1 MVEEE
6 LLQLDDGRRLRCS
19 SIVRLLPGKRK
30 VCRGSLEGKPVFV
43 KLYLDGKR
51 GRRHWQRELEGL
63 RAFRER
69 DVLTASIVYAGEI
82 EGKTWPVIL
91 LEQLQDPVDLK
102 EAWENAESS
111 VRESLLDEMVGL
123 LARHHAVGICQT
135 DLHLSNFVISQN
147 RIYSLDGAGVKTVNG
162 ELGRRAALDNLALFL
177 AQLLPAWDSRVSE
190 LYQSYC
196 DSRGWRSCSD
206 RGGRQLLR
214 RVRRARERR
223 WKDFRKKLYRDCTAF
238 RCRKMRDRL
247 EIVSRQDLSPELEAF
262 LRSPDDLIENTEAPP
277 VDARLNGDITS
288 ASSDFERGILLKDGV
303 TCKVWALKIGNV
315 SVVVKRYNI
324 KPLWR
329 RIKFRLLFGRG
340 LLSSE
345 NANLPLFF
353 GLIPGRALISWEN
366 AHMLRFFGVQT
377 PRPMAVL
384 RIGRD
389 AIHSASYFMTEAVAG
404 IRATWWFL
412 DERIPQAEK
421 SQMATKVALLLRH
434 LAELRISHG
443 DLKAANI
450 LIVGATPVL
459 IDLDAMVRHK
469 SRVIFRYHWGR
480 DIQRFLEAWEHVP
493 EVQQMMQRAL
503 IENGVG
509 PLRSGVAP

>member
-6 LLQLDDGRRLRCS
+6 LYRLDDGRRLRCS

-30 VCRGSLEGKPVFV
+30 VCRGTLEGEPVFI
-43 KLYLDGKR
+43 KLYLDPKR

-69 DVLTASIVYAGEI
+69 DVVTASMVYAGEI
-82 EGKTWPVIL
+82 EGKAWPVIL
-91 LEQLQDPVDLK
+91 LEQLQDPMDLK
-102 EAWENAESS
+102 QAWENAENP
-111 VRESLLDEMVGL
+111 VRESLLEDMVRL
-123 LARHHAVGICQT
+123 LARHHAAGICQT

-147 RIYSLDGAGVKTVNG
+147 RIYSLDGAGVKTVDG
-162 ELGRRAALDNLALFL
+162 ELGRRASLDNLALFL
-177 AQLLPAWDSRVSE
+177 AQLLPEWDSRVTE
-190 LYQSYC
+190 LYGVYC
-196 DSRGWRSCSD
+196 DIRDWQGCSD
-206 RGGRQLLR
+206 NGGWKLLR

-223 WKDFRKKLYRDCTAF
+223 WKDFRKKLYRECTAF
-238 RCRKMRDRL
+238 RCHKTRDRL
-247 EIVSRQDLSPELEAF
+247 EIVSRQDLTPGLEAF
-262 LRSPDDLIENTEAPP
+262 LRSPDALIENKDIPP

-340 LLSSE
+340 LLSPE
-345 NANLPLFF
+345 NANLPLLF

-384 RIGRD
+384 RTGRD
-389 AIHSASYFMTEAVAG
+389 AIHSTSYFMTEAVAG

-412 DERIPQAEK
+412 DERFSEAEK
-421 SQMATKVALLLRH
+421 TQMATKVALLLRR
-434 LAELRISHG
+434 LAEQRISHG

-459 IDLDAMVRHK
+459 IDLDAMVRHS
-469 SRVIFRYHWGR
+469 SRAIFRYHWGR

-493 EVQQMMQRAL
+493 EVQQMMRRAL
-503 IENGVG
+503 VENGVA
-509 PLRSGVAP
+509 PYRSEAAA